1 MINPYTMKRTTL
13 IALLTV
19 GLIASV
25 VASKPVTLTNFH
37 DSFSYLDEVRH
48 VLDHGLIDGRIVNFL
63 VDQNNPI
70 DEKAAIINAL
80 VDNNKFNSNAL
91 TFKQYVA
98 RKYKENWESLD
109 LSKLSAEELFC
120 LGYITI
126 LDENGATENGLP
138 ILEMAEQKNPYSYT
152 ISLFSA
158 LANAERSIEAGN
170 NCEGWKAC
178 QAVKSNSSLNND
190 LDTRVSSLI
199 FDTIE
204 SYNNGCE

>member
-1 MINPYTMKRTTL
+1 MKRTTL
-13 IALLTV
+13 ITLITI

-37 DSFSYLDEVRH
+37 ASFGYLDEVRH

-80 VDNNKFNSNAL
+80 VDNNKYKSNAL
-91 TFKQYVA
+91 TFKQYIA
-98 RKYKENWESLD
+98 RKYKESWESLD
-109 LSKLSAEELFC
+109 LNKLNAEELFC
-120 LGYITI
+120 LGYMTI
-126 LDENGATENGLP
+126 QDENGATTNGLP

-152 ISLFSA
+152 ISLFRA
-158 LANAERSIEAGN
+158 LASAEVSIDAGN
-170 NCEGWKAC
+170 DCEGWKEC
-178 QAVKSNSSLNND
+178 QAVKSNTSLNND
-190 LDTRVSSLI
+190 LDSGVANII
-199 FDTIE
+199 FNTIE